1 MQPMTEDGVEA
12 IASWDRERLLALVEQ
27 LLPLQDAA
35 RVVVKMVP
43 RGPLPPAARQALLE
57 LHLALHLAAVDV
69 ADCAAPDA
77 EEDETGALPRWP
89 EELQRLSA

>member
-1 MQPMTEDGVEA
+1 MEAMTEDGVEG

-35 RVVVKMVP
+35 RVVVQMVP

-57 LHLALHLAAVDV
+57 LHLALHLAAIDV
-69 ADCAAPDA
+69 ADCSAPA
-77 EEDETGALPRWP
+77 VEDENEDF
-89 EELQRLSA
+89 EELERLSA

>member
-1 MQPMTEDGVEA
+1 MQPMTDDGVEA
-12 IASWDRERLLALVEQ
+12 IATWDRERLLALVEQ

-35 RVVVKMVP
+35 RVVVQMVP

-69 ADCAAPDA
+69 ADCSVAEVEEVDA
-77 EEDETGALPRWP
+77 DFED
-89 EELQRLSA
+89 LQRLSA